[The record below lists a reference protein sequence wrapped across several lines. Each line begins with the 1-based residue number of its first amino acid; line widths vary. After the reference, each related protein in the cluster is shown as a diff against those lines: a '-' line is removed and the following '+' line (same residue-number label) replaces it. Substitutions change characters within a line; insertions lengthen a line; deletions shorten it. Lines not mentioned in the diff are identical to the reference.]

1 MLLLRPS
8 ATWVPMLALLA
19 TLAIQ
24 ALVSMSVLT
33 PPVLAALA
41 APEIGI
47 ASERIGLFTA
57 MIYAGAIVS
66 SSASGVLLGRTGP
79 LRLSQWCLVFCAF
92 GLGVA
97 ASGWL
102 ALLPVGA
109 VLMGFGYGP
118 VTPASSHILIRQT
131 PPARRSLMFS
141 LKQTGVPLGGALA
154 GFMAPSLALV
164 IGWRGAALAVAAAC
178 VAVAAA
184 VQPLRAGFDGP
195 DVHAPSRGVGFL
207 AGFRLVFR
215 LPVLRR
221 LALSSVAF
229 SATQLSFAT
238 FLVTFL
244 TERGGISLVTAGAV
258 MAVAQGAGVLGRIV
272 FGWVA
277 DRFIPPGLLLTLLG
291 LGMAAASLGTGF
303 ITAAWPLAGVFAV
316 TALLGI
322 TGLSWNGVYLAE
334 VARLAPEGA
343 AGTATGGA
351 LAVTFLGIVFGP
363 AAFGVVVGLSASYAL
378 AFSLIAIGALAGGLA
393 VRNIGR

>member
-1 MLLLRPS
+1 
-8 ATWVPMLALLA
+8 MLALLA

-66 SSASGVLLGRTGP
+66 SSASGLLLARTGP
-79 LRLSQWCLVFCAF
+79 LRLSQWCLAFCAL
-92 GLGVA
+92 GLGIA
-97 ASGWL
+97 ASGL
-102 ALLPVGA
+102 MALLPVGA

-131 PPARRSLMFS
+131 PAARRSLMFS

-154 GFMAPSLALV
+154 GFLAPPLALV
-164 IGWRGAALAVAAAC
+164 MGWKGAAVAVAAAC
-178 VAVAAA
+178 LAVALA
-184 VQPLRAGFDGP
+184 VQPLRAGFDRG
-195 DVHAPSRGVGFL
+195 DGHAPGRSVGFL

-215 LPVLRR
+215 IPALRG
-221 LALSSVAF
+221 LALSSIAF
-229 SATQLSFAT
+229 AATQLSFAT

-244 TERGGISLVTAGAV
+244 TERAQISLVTAGAV
-258 MAVAQGAGVLGRIV
+258 MAVAQGAGVVGRIV

-277 DRFIPPGLLLTLLG
+277 DRFIPPGRLLTLLG
-291 LGMAAASLGTGF
+291 LAMALASLGTGF
-303 ITAAWPLAGVFAV
+303 ISEAWPLVGVFAV
-316 TALLGI
+316 TALLGT
-322 TGLSWNGVYLAE
+322 TGLAWNGVYLAE

-363 AAFGVVVGLSASYAL
+363 AAFGAIVSLSGSYAL
-378 AFSLIAIGALAGGLA
+378 AFSLIAIGALAGGLG
-393 VRNIGR
+393 VRNVGR